1 MPNLIK
7 RTQLIVI
14 LALVLIAA
22 SAAVAWAGGS
32 QEVETPAESGAG
44 AETEEEAASEQDRPS
59 ESPDRT
65 DGSES
70 AAQNAIS
77 GDLRS
82 ALRNA
87 GLQPL
92 DRRVPSEDFSL
103 AILDGSQRNLES
115 FQGNVV
121 LLNFWASW
129 CGPCVE
135 EMPAMQTLYEDLQD
149 DNFSIVAVNVQEGQG
164 VVQNFVD
171 QHGFTYPILMDPTG
185 QTARRYGVRGLPTSY
200 LIAPNGDIIAAKV
213 GFHNWDTQ
221 AVRTAIDRVL
231 QEL

>member
-1 MPNLIK
+1 MHNTIN
-7 RTQLIVI
+7 RRQFIVI
-14 LALVLIAA
+14 LALVLLAA
-22 SAAVAWAGGS
+22 PVATTWAGGS
-32 QEVETPAESGAG
+32 QEGEAAPEPDTRADAEAARDQGESSESQDG
-44 AETEEEAASEQDRPS
+44 AE
-59 ESPDRT
+59 
-65 DGSES
+65 GSGS
-70 AAQNAIS
+70 AAERAIS

-82 ALRNA
+82 ALQNA

-92 DRRVPSEDFSL
+92 DQRVPSEDFSL
-103 AILDGSQRNLES
+103 AILDGSQRSLES

-149 DNFSIVAVNVQEGQG
+149 DSFSIVAVNVQEGQS
-164 VVQNFVD
+164 VVQSFVD

-200 LIAPNGDIIAAKV
+200 LVAPNGDIIAAKV
-213 GFHNWDTQ
+213 GFHDWDTEG
-221 AVRTAIDRVL
+221 VRTAIDRVL

>member
-1 MPNLIK
+1 MI
-7 RTQLIVI
+7 
-14 LALVLIAA
+14 LVLVLFAA
-22 SAAVAWAGGS
+22 PAALAWAGGT
-32 QEVETPAESGAG
+32 QEAEAAPETATTAEAE
-44 AETEEEAASEQDRPS
+44 AETTNDQEGPSASRDGSGQDG
-59 ESPDRT
+59 T
-65 DGSES
+65 DGSGS
-70 AAQNAIS
+70 AAESAIS

-92 DRRVPSEDFSL
+92 DQRVPSEDFSL
-103 AILDGSQRNLES
+103 GILDGSQRNLES

-149 DNFSIVAVNVQEGQG
+149 DNFSIVAVNVQEGQS
-164 VVQNFVD
+164 VVQSFVD

-185 QTARRYGVRGLPTSY
+185 RTARRYGVRGLPTSY

-213 GFHNWDTQ
+213 GYHDWDTEG
-221 AVRTAIDRVL
+221 VRTAIDRVL